1 MQFNHLKVLT
11 RHRYYDIMRK
21 LPTTTAYLLTA
32 LIALLTACGD
42 KTPEQDKAK
51 AKPLVRATIVSTA
64 KVETST
70 LEITEPSVGAL
81 ESIFKPDVSA
91 EVEGRIIAGHAK
103 AGESVVIGQ
112 LLIELDTEDY
122 TIAERAAKAEA
133 AQLTALHAN
142 QQRTVKR
149 YSKLVEDKLIST
161 DRYDDAKAQLDAL
174 QQQLKAAQERL
185 KQKQRGLTK
194 TRVISPYTGVV
205 DAELAS
211 IGDFVKVGDPLLRIT
226 KIDKLRARLPLPE
239 TLAPRISRGLE
250 VRLVSPLDPDTT
262 IISEIMEIRPIVGTS
277 NRAIDVL
284 SIIDN
289 PGKWLPGASVT
300 GTIILEKRPNAIT
313 VPLSSVV
320 LRPAG
325 KVVYILDGTVARQQT
340 VTTGEYLRGRAEITS
355 GLKGDETVIVNGA
368 GYLTDGAPVTVSSG
382 N

>member
-42 KTPEQDKAK
+42 KAPEQDKAK